1 MSPAS
6 CMNPR
11 DEQPV
16 FVIGRQHSGNTMLA
30 RMLGRHS
37 QFRAFC
43 GEGTFFERLP
53 GLQTAAPSE
62 RPRGVAREISGGAL
76 STDEVLQHIQRR
88 AGHSDRALHHYLAA
102 KRGLTE
108 DAGAVRWVQKA
119 TSYVF
124 HASEILAHLPE
135 ARFLFL
141 VRNPLDLA
149 ASKKR
154 RGAKSGW
161 LRMLWGWNR
170 GIRRAQDLEKE
181 YPEHVQLVRYE
192 DLVTAPADTFHEI
205 CEFCGVPFQK
215 DCIDIP
221 HVNRSETPFNQQ
233 SESRGTSTDRVF
245 YFTDELS
252 SSEQTVVQ
260 RLVASQP
267 LRQFYPDLP
276 SASKGGRLRTAV
288 QFGTV
293 VGQGAMHIS
302 RSQIRQVAANPS
314 WAWNRLWARVFR

>member
-1 MSPAS
+1 
-6 CMNPR
+6 MNPR

-30 RMLGRHS
+30 RMLGRHD

-53 GLQTAAPSE
+53 ALKKASPSE
-62 RPRGVAREISGGAL
+62 RRRAVAREISGGEL
-76 STDEVLQHIQRR
+76 SADEVLGHIQRR

-108 DAGAVRWVQKA
+108 EAGASRWVQKA

-124 HASEILAHLPE
+124 HVPEILEHLPK
-135 ARFLFL
+135 AQILFL

-149 ASKKR
+149 ASTKR
-154 RGAKSGW
+154 RGAKPGW
-161 LRMLWGWNR
+161 LRMIWGWNR
-170 GIRRAQDLEKE
+170 GIRRARKLEGA
-181 YPEHVQLVRYE
+181 YPEHIRLVRYE
-192 DLVTAPADTFHEI
+192 DLVVAPTDTFREI
-205 CEFCGVPFQK
+205 CEFCGVSFQE
-215 DCIDIP
+215 DCMDIP

-245 YFTDELS
+245 YFTDVLS
-252 SSEQTVVQ
+252 PSEQTVVE
-260 RLVASQP
+260 RLVASEP
-267 LRQFYPDLP
+267 LQQLYPDLP
-276 SASKGGRLRTAV
+276 PVAEGKAIRTAAE
-288 QFGTV
+288 FGTV

-302 RSQIRQVAANPS
+302 RSQIGQVAENPS
-314 WAWNRLWARVFR
+314 WAWNRLRARIFR